1 MKLQFEPDLDFQVRA
16 IDAVCDLFR
25 GQEPA
30 RDLATGASSA
40 GSASSLLRSAG
51 PASGSGNHLA
61 LDSAT
66 LEKNLHDV
74 QKRNG
79 IVPSTS
85 VESLDFTVEM
95 ETGTGK
101 TYVYLRTIYELNRR
115 YGFSK
120 FLVVVP
126 SIAIKEGVYK
136 ALQTTEE
143 HFKSLFSG
151 TPADYYLYD
160 SRRLGHVR
168 NFASS
173 ARIQIMVITVGAINK
188 SDINNLYKENERTY
202 GEPPVS
208 LIQGVRPI
216 VIVDEPQS
224 VDGGLAGRGRQA
236 LRRMEPLCTLRYS
249 ATHVDEHHM
258 VYRLDAV
265 DAYEQGLVKKIE
277 IASASI
283 DDAVNRPYVRVV
295 SANYKGGVISTRL
308 ELLDGTRGR
317 ISRRVRTVRDGDDLE
332 SLTAHSLYRGHR
344 VGEICLLEGYRF
356 VELIHPDGATRL
368 AVGDT
373 WGDVDDAIYNRQ
385 MIRRTIREHLTKE
398 ARLLP
403 QGIKVLTLFFVDA
416 VEKYRAYDAS
426 GGAVKGEY
434 ARIFEEEYETLA
446 RLPEFRTVF
455 SADGPLDA
463 SDVHEGYFSID
474 RKGGWTDTNERNQA
488 GRDAAERAYN
498 LIMREK
504 EALLALTT
512 PLRFLFSHSAL
523 REGWD
528 NPNVFQIC
536 ALRDIRGTR
545 QRRQT
550 IGRGLRLCVNQQGE
564 RVRADDI
571 NTLTVV
577 ASESYEEFAATL
589 QRELEAEIG
598 VRFGI
603 VERRDFAAIRF
614 ENADGEATTIGAEG
628 SAGIWAHLHDAGY
641 ISARGEISDSLR
653 RALRDRT
660 LTLPDE
666 WLPQRPE
673 IERKLSRIVGKPQI
687 TDASA
692 RRTIAPRPEVLED
705 PEFHSLWSRIKHKT
719 IYRLHF
725 DSETLIRNCT
735 EELRHGPA
743 VPSTTIRWTRAGV
756 GISRSGVEIGVLG
769 EGGTVSVSE
778 GETPLP
784 DVLNELQSRSDLS
797 RGDVCRIILE
807 SGRLEDFRRNP
818 RRFIETAADA
828 IRSGKRKTLG
838 DGIKYERRGKK
849 DYYSRS
855 LFKTQELHEHLAGN
869 LLAARKSIYH
879 SVVCDSETEKK
890 FAQGLE
896 NHESV
901 KLYAKLPPWF
911 RIPTPLGSYN
921 PDWAVLVRLE
931 GEERLYFVVE
941 TKGSVLSEDLRLIE
955 KWKIECGRKHFEAIG
970 RGANAARFVVGQRV
984 QSLFAPISRR

>member
-1 MKLQFEPDLDFQVRA
+1 MKLHFEPDLDFQIQAV
-16 IDAVCDLFR
+16 DAVCDLFL
-25 GQEPA
+25 GQEDAPDPA
-30 RDLATGASSA
+30 AAPSSA
-40 GSASSLLRSAG
+40 GSAWPLLRAAG
-51 PASGSGNHLA
+51 PTSGPRNHLA
-61 LDSAT
+61 IDSAT
-66 LEKNLHDV
+66 LARNLRDV

-79 IVPSTS
+79 IVPSAS
-85 VESLDFTVEM
+85 LQSLDFTVEM

-115 YGFSK
+115 YGFSR
-120 FLVVVP
+120 FVVVVP
-126 SIAIKEGVYK
+126 SVAIKEGVYK

-151 TPADYYLYD
+151 RSADYYLYD
-160 SRRLGHVR
+160 SRRLGRVR

-173 ARIQIMVITVGAINK
+173 PGIQIMVVTVGAINK

-202 GEPPVS
+202 GAPPVT

-216 VIVDEPQS
+216 IIVDEPQS

-283 DDAVNRPYVRVV
+283 EDAVNRPYIRVA
-295 SANYKGGVISTRL
+295 SADHRSGVISARL

-317 ISRRVRTVRDGDDLE
+317 IARRIRTVRDGDDLE

-344 VGEICLLEGYRF
+344 IGEICLLEGYRF
-356 VELIHPDGATRL
+356 VELIHPDGAARL
-368 AVGDT
+368 AIGET
-373 WGDVDDAIYNRQ
+373 WGDIDDAIYNRQ
-385 MIRRTIREHLTKE
+385 MIRRTIREHLTRE
-398 ARLLP
+398 AKLLP

-426 GGAVKGEY
+426 GAPVKGEY
-434 ARIFEEEYETLA
+434 ARIFEEEYETLV
-446 RLPEFRTVF
+446 RLPEFQAVF
-455 SADGPLDA
+455 SPEGPLEA
-463 SDVHEGYFSID
+463 VDVHEGYFSID
-474 RKGGWTDTNERNQA
+474 RKGGWTDTNERNQT

-504 EALLALTT
+504 EALLSLTT

-536 ALRDIRGTR
+536 ALRDIRGSR

-564 RVRADDI
+564 RVRAGDI

-589 QRELEAEIG
+589 QRELEVEIG

-603 VERRDFAAIRF
+603 VERRDFAKIRF
-614 ENADGEATTIGAEG
+614 EDADGETTTIGAEG
-628 SAGIWAHLHDAGY
+628 SAEIWVHLRDAGY
-641 ISARGEISDSLR
+641 IGSRGEISDSLR
-653 RALRDRT
+653 RALGDRT
-660 LTLPDE
+660 LTLPAE

-673 IERKLSRIVGKPQI
+673 IERKLSRIAGKPQI
-687 TDASA
+687 ADASA
-692 RRTIAPRPEVLED
+692 RRTIAPRKEVLDD
-705 PEFHSLWSRIKHKT
+705 PEFQNLWSRVKHKT
-719 IYRLHF
+719 VYRLHF

-735 EELRHGPA
+735 DELRHGPP
-743 VPSTTIRWTRAGV
+743 VPSATIVWRRAGV
-756 GISRSGVEIGVLG
+756 GISRGGVEAGALG
-769 EGGTVSVSE
+769 EGGAVSVSE
-778 GETPLP
+778 GELPLP

-797 RGDVCRIILE
+797 RGDVCRIILD

-818 RRFIETAADA
+818 RRFIEMAADA
-828 IRSGKRKTLG
+828 IRSGKRRTLG
-838 DGIKYERRGKK
+838 DGIKYERRGKS

-855 LFKTQELHEHLAGN
+855 LFRSQELHDHLAGN
-869 LLAARKSIYH
+869 LLDVKKSIYD

-890 FAQGLE
+890 FARGLE
-896 NHESV
+896 NHEFV

-931 GEERLYFVVE
+931 NEERLYFVVE
-941 TKGSVLSEDLRLIE
+941 TKGSGLSEDLRLIE

-970 RGANAARFVVGQRV
+970 RGANAARFVVGQGV
-984 QSLFAPISRR
+984 QSLFAQISQQ